1 MRNRVRVMCKPG
13 SVGDLGGQPPRSTR
27 PGIPGS
33 GTAIRIGTQ
42 FVVTDFNG
50 DGLLDIVTSNKKGV
64 FLLEQVRRAK

>member
-1 MRNRVRVMCKPG
+1 MRVMCKPG